1 MSFGYFFLP
10 QFIFGEANL
19 KLKRL
24 FLFQLFV
31 ALFITLFCALG
42 TWQLYRLQW
51 KMELISE
58 ITFGLNSTPITYSNS
73 IEKNYQRIVSKGSF
87 NFEDQ
92 IYLYSLNDKGQPGFD
107 VITPFKTIN
116 NEIVLVNRGWIPK
129 GLKKNPKI
137 NSLENNIKIIG
148 LLRKIYKAN
157 MFKPENDL
165 ENNIWFSVNLNDL
178 EKLTGNKFSNFIVFL
193 EDPNMKAPLPK
204 KITVD
209 VPNNH
214 LKYAI
219 TWYSIAISILLY
231 YLYFRKKK

>member
-73 IEKNYQRIVSKGSF
+73 IKKNYQRIVSKGSF